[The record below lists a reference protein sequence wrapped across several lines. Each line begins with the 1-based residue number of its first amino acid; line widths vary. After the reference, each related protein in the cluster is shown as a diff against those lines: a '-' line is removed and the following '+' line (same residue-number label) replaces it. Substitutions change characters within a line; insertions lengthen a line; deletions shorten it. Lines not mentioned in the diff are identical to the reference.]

1 LYTDNLNYMKARVP
15 RRGPCFSFILFDKMK
30 IAIQGETGSFHEVA
44 ARQYFNYDEIEII
57 PCSTFDL
64 ELNILQKGEVDF
76 AVMAIENARSGSILY
91 NYTLLRESGMKILGE
106 HNLRI
111 KQNLMALPDQK
122 INDIKEIRSHPI
134 ALAQCMTFLNQF
146 PDITLIESDDT
157 AGSAKQISEKHIHG
171 VAAIAASHA
180 AEIYGLEILAAG
192 IETYKQNYTRFLVVG
207 NEEKGNTRGNKVSI
221 CFSTGHKPGSLA
233 KILVKLAEMDINLTK
248 IQSVPRL
255 NGEWEYM
262 FYLDLELNK
271 NTKSDIIKRILDK
284 YTSNL
289 EILGVYFKG
298 DMLYDS

>member
-1 LYTDNLNYMKARVP
+1 MKARVP
-15 RRGPCFSFILFDKMK
+15 QRGPCCFNTRQKMK

-44 ARQYFNYDEIEII
+44 ARQYFNYDEIEIV

-64 ELNILQKGEVDF
+64 ELDILKRGEADF

-122 INDIKEIRSHPI
+122 ITDIKEIRTHPI
-134 ALAQCMTFLNQF
+134 AIAQCMTFLNQY
-146 PDITLIESDDT
+146 PGIALIESDDT
-157 AGSAKQISEKHIHG
+157 AGSARQISETRAKG
-171 VAAIAASHA
+171 VAAIASSHT
-180 AEIYGLEILAAG
+180 AEIYGLEIIAPG
-192 IETYKQNYTRFLVVG
+192 IETYKQNYTRFMVVG
-207 NEEKGNTRGNKVSI
+207 DEEKGNTRGNKVSI

-233 KILVKLAEMDINLTK
+233 KVLVKLAELEINLSK

-271 NTKSDIIKRILDK
+271 NTKSEIIQRVLDN

>member
-1 LYTDNLNYMKARVP
+1 M
-15 RRGPCFSFILFDKMK
+15 GPLLFLTHLMMK

-44 ARQYFNYDEIEII
+44 ARQYFNYDEIDIV
-57 PCSTFDL
+57 PCSTFDM
-64 ELNILQKGEVDF
+64 ELSILGGGEADF

-91 NYTLLRESGMKILGE
+91 NYTLIRESGMKILGE

-111 KQNLMALPDQK
+111 KQNLMALPNQK
-122 INDIKEIRSHPI
+122 ITDIREIRSHPVAI
-134 ALAQCMTFLNQF
+134 AQCMSFLNQY
-146 PDITLIESDDT
+146 PAITLIESDDT
-157 AGSAKQISEKHIHG
+157 AGSAKQISETKAKG
-171 VAAIAASHA
+171 VAAIAPAHA
-180 AEIYGLEILAAG
+180 AEIYGLEILAPG
-192 IETYKQNYTRFLVVG
+192 IETYKQNYTRFLVIG
-207 NEEKGNTRGNKVSI
+207 EEEKGNTRGNKVSI

-233 KILVKLAEMDINLTK
+233 KVLVKLAELDINLSK

-271 NTKSDIIKRILDK
+271 NTKSDIIKRVLDQ

>member
-1 LYTDNLNYMKARVP
+1 
-15 RRGPCFSFILFDKMK
+15 MK
-30 IAIQGETGSFHEVA
+30 IAIQGEAGCFHEVA
-44 ARQYFNYDEIEII
+44 ARQYFNYDEIDIV
-57 PCSTFDL
+57 PCSTFDM
-64 ELNILQKGEVDF
+64 ELNILGSGEADF

-91 NYTLLRESGMKILGE
+91 NYTLIRESGMKILGE

-111 KQNLMALPDQK
+111 KQNLMAMPHQK
-122 INDIKEIRSHPI
+122 ITDIREIRSHPVAI
-134 ALAQCMTFLNQF
+134 AQCMTFLNQF
-146 PDITLIESDDT
+146 PSITLIESDDT
-157 AGSAKQISEKHIHG
+157 AGSARQISETKVKG
-171 VAAIAASHA
+171 VAAIAPAHA
-180 AEIYGLEILAAG
+180 AEIYSLEILAPG
-192 IETYKQNYTRFLVVG
+192 IETYKQNYTRFLVIG
-207 NEEKGNTRGNKVSI
+207 EEEKGNTRGNKVSI

-233 KILVKLAEMDINLTK
+233 KVLVKLAELDINLSK

-271 NTKSDIIKRILDK
+271 NTKSDIIKRVLEK

>member
-1 LYTDNLNYMKARVP
+1 MKV
-15 RRGPCFSFILFDKMK
+15 
-30 IAIQGETGSFHEVA
+30 AIQGEHGSFHEVA
-44 ARQYFNYDEIEII
+44 ARQYFSYDDIELV

-64 ELNILQKGEVDF
+64 TLNTVKDGEADF

-91 NYTLLRESGMKILGE
+91 NYTLIRESGLKILGE
-106 HNLRI
+106 HNLRVR
-111 KQNLMALPDQK
+111 QNLMALPGQQ
-122 INDIKEIRSHPI
+122 ITDIREIRSHPI

-146 PDITLIESDDT
+146 PGMTLIESDDT
-157 AGSAKQISEKHIHG
+157 AGSARQVSENQLTG
-171 VAAIAASHA
+171 VAAIAPAIA
-180 AEIYGLEILAAG
+180 AEIYGLDLLAEG
-192 IETYKQNYTRFLVVG
+192 IETYKQNYTRFHVIG
-207 NEEKGNTRGNKVSI
+207 SEDKGNTKGNKVSI

-233 KILVKLAEMDINLTK
+233 KVLVKLAEMQINLSK

-271 NTKSDIIKRILDK
+271 NTKSEVIRRVLAK

-298 DMLYDS
+298 DMLYES

>member
-1 LYTDNLNYMKARVP
+1 MKVAV
-15 RRGPCFSFILFDKMK
+15 
-30 IAIQGETGSFHEVA
+30 QGETGCFHEVA
-44 ARQYFNYDEIEII
+44 ARQYFSYDEVEIV

-64 ELNILQKGEVDF
+64 TLNTLKAGEADF

-91 NYTLLRESGMKILGE
+91 NYTLIRESGMKILGE

-111 KQNLMALPDQK
+111 KQNLMALPGQQ
-122 INDIKEIRSHPI
+122 ITDIKEIRSHPI

-146 PDITLIESDDT
+146 PGMTLIEADDT
-157 AGSAKQISEKHIHG
+157 AGSAKQIRENNLNG
-171 VAAIAASHA
+171 VAAIASGAA
-180 AEIYGLEILAAG
+180 AEIYGLDVLAEG
-192 IETYKQNYTRFLVVG
+192 IETYKQNYTRFHVIG
-207 NEEKGNTRGNKVSI
+207 SEEKGNTKGNKVSI

-233 KILVKLAEMDINLTK
+233 KVLVKLAEMQINLSK

-271 NTKSDIIKRILDK
+271 NTKSEVIQRVLAK

-289 EILGVYFKG
+289 EILGVYYKG